1 MKPTAFDYLCPR
13 TLDEA
18 LHALASHG
26 SDATVLAG
34 GQSLMPMLSF
44 RMLEPG
50 FLVDINRIPGLD
62 SISLDGDTLRIGALA
77 RHAQVMAHPLV
88 AQHLPLLAQAMPHIA
103 HAAIRE
109 RGSLGGS
116 LCLADPA
123 AELPACMLALD
134 ARLHVRSHHGTREVA
149 AADFFQGL
157 YQTALAPG
165 ELLTEVR
172 IPVPEAGSAMVFDE
186 FSRRHGDYA
195 MAGLAAWSHPASQRS
210 RLVFL
215 GCGDRPTRAVR
226 AEALLNARDGM
237 PSYADLRAAIDADL
251 HPEADL
257 QAQPDTKRH
266 LATVLLQRA
275 WPRL

>member
-1 MKPTAFDYLCPR
+1 MKPAAFDYAVPA
-13 TLDEA
+13 TIAVAVA
-18 LHALASHG
+18 LLARHEGAKPIS
-26 SDATVLAG
+26 G

-50 FLVDINRIPGLD
+50 CLVDINRIPGLD
-62 SISLDGDTLRIGALA
+62 SIALDGGTLRIGALA

-109 RGSLGGS
+109 RGTLGGS

-134 ARLHVRSHHGTREVA
+134 ARLLLRSQQGAREVA

-237 PSYADLRAAIDADL
+237 PSYADLRAAIDANL